1 MSPFGRGSCN
11 ARGCGVGAK
20 TSKGLSG
27 VAGGL
32 AVGGRASGGAGVMEI
47 GVSAADGSFNSP
59 DDDIAGDDV
68 GANPRPAASASTTG
82 VGAVAAEGGSD
93 GVAE

>member
-1 MSPFGRGSCN
+1 LAGPDAGHNLDSLSAAQNIGGAAGVAGGGNMSPFGRGSCN

-32 AVGGRASGGAGVMEI
+32 AVGGRASGGVGVMEI
-47 GVSAADGSFNSP
+47 GVSAA
-59 DDDIAGDDV
+59 
-68 GANPRPAASASTTG
+68 AA
-82 VGAVAAEGGSD
+82 
-93 GVAE
+93 